1 MHLMQNDTTPIQK
14 TLRRRLKPEG
24 QVALLG
30 ERGVELRHERIGVP
44 TEFGGAASDA
54 CANRRKV
61 SLEWPANAR
70 ISDYAH
76 MSRCHF

>member
-54 CANRRKV
+54 RANRKCLLSGPLMLGYRTT
-61 SLEWPANAR
+61 P
-70 ISDYAH
+70 I
-76 MSRCHF
+76 